1 LNGERHLHCPP
12 ICGNLFSRM
21 MENIKIEFLKNVE
34 LFSSLTDDELL
45 QISNKVVIKE
55 FSRNEVILH
64 EEETNEFMYII
75 LLGKVK
81 AVQST
86 EEGKEIILAIH
97 QSQEFFGE
105 ISLIDGKT
113 STAAVVSMEESLV
126 AIISK
131 NNFYSLLY
139 SQRKV
144 LENLLRIFCFRLR
157 ESWKRIHI
165 LNFRDAPQRIRM
177 LLKILVGEKGEK
189 TSDGIKINLKLTH
202 QEIAD
207 MTGLTRETVTRVLN
221 EWRKEGL
228 IVVTRSRHIVLREVF
243 FLKDRILSP

>member
-1 LNGERHLHCPP
+1 
-12 ICGNLFSRM
+12 
-21 MENIKIEFLKNVE
+21 MENIKIEFLKDIE

-45 QISNKVVIKE
+45 EISHKVVVKE
-55 FSRNEVILH
+55 FSKNELILQ
-64 EEETNEFMYII
+64 EEETNAFMYII

-81 AVQST
+81 AVQTT

-97 QSQEFFGE
+97 QAQEFFGE

-113 STAAVVSMEESLV
+113 STAAVVATEESLV

-131 NNFYSLLY
+131 DNFYSLLY

-144 LENLLRIFCFRLR
+144 LENLLRILCSRLR
-157 ESWKRIHI
+157 ESWNRIHI

-177 LLKILVGEKGEK
+177 LLKILVSENGEK
-189 TSDGIKINLKLTH
+189 TADGVKINLKLTH

-207 MTGLTRETVTRVLN
+207 MAGLTRESVTRVLN
-221 EWRKEGL
+221 DWKREGL
-228 IVVTRSRHIVLREVF
+228 IVIARSRHIVLRDRF
-243 FLKDRILSP
+243 FQKA

>member
-1 LNGERHLHCPP
+1 
-12 ICGNLFSRM
+12 
-21 MENIKIEFLKNVE
+21 MENIKIEFLKNIE
-34 LFSSLTDDELL
+34 LFASLTDDELL
-45 QISNKVVIKE
+45 QISNKVVLKE
-55 FSRNEVILH
+55 FSKNEIIFH
-64 EEETNEFMYII
+64 EEEANQFMYII

-81 AVQST
+81 AVQTT
-86 EEGKEIILAIH
+86 EDGKEIILAIH

-113 STAAVVSMEESLV
+113 STAAVVSTEESLV

-144 LENLLRIFCFRLR
+144 LENLLRILCFRLR
-157 ESWKRIHI
+157 ESWNRIHI
-165 LNFRDAPQRIRM
+165 LTFRDAPQRVKM
-177 LLKILVGEKGEK
+177 LLKILAGENGEK
-189 TSDGIKINLKLTH
+189 TTEGIRINLKLTH

-221 EWRKEGL
+221 QWKEEDL
-228 IVVTRSRHIVLREVF
+228 IAVPRSRHIVLREGF
-243 FLKDRILSP
+243 FRD

>member
-1 LNGERHLHCPP
+1 LNIGGHLHSLP
-12 ICGNLFSRM
+12 ICGNLLEGT
-21 MENIKIEFLKNVE
+21 MENIKIEFLKNID
-34 LFSSLTDDELL
+34 LFSSLTDDELMH
-45 QISNKVVIKE
+45 ISSKVVIKE
-55 FSRNEVILH
+55 FVKNEVILH

-81 AVQST
+81 VAQAT

-113 STAAVVSMEESLV
+113 SSAAVVAMEESLV

-131 NNFYSLLY
+131 TNFYSLLY

-165 LNFRDAPQRIRM
+165 LNFKDAPQRMRM
-177 LLKILVGEKGEK
+177 LLKILAGENGEK
-189 TSDGIKINLKLTH
+189 TPAGMLINLRLTH

-221 EWRKEGL
+221 QWRKEGL
-228 IVVTRSRHIVLREVF
+228 ITIPRSRNILLNEVF
-243 FLKDRILSP
+243 FAKE

>member
-1 LNGERHLHCPP
+1 
-12 ICGNLFSRM
+12 
-21 MENIKIEFLKNVE
+21 MENVKIEFLKNIE
-34 LFSSLTDDELL
+34 LFSSLSDDELL

-55 FSRNEVILH
+55 FSRNELILQ

-81 AVQST
+81 AVQTT

-97 QSQEFFGE
+97 RAQEFFGE

-131 NNFYSLLY
+131 DNFYSLLY

-144 LENLLRIFCFRLR
+144 LENLLRIFCLRLR
-157 ESWKRIHI
+157 ESWNRIHI

-177 LLKILVGEKGEK
+177 LLKILVTENGEK
-189 TSDGIKINLKLTH
+189 TPDGLRIRLKLTH
-202 QEIAD
+202 QEMAD

-221 EWRKEGL
+221 QWKKEGL
-228 IVVTRSRHIVLREVF
+228 ISVTPSRYIVLRNLF
-243 FLKDRILSP
+243 FGKD

>member
-1 LNGERHLHCPP
+1 LLNRGRHLHSIL
-12 ICGNLFSRM
+12 ICGNLLKST
-21 MENIKIEFLKNVE
+21 MENIKIEFLKNID
-34 LFSSLTDDELL
+34 LFSSLNDDELL
-45 QISNKVVIKE
+45 QISHKVVIKE
-55 FSRNEVILH
+55 FVKNEVILH

-81 AVQST
+81 VAQTT
-86 EEGKEIILAIH
+86 EQGKEIILAIH

-113 STAAVVSMEESLV
+113 SSAAVAAMEESLV

-131 NNFYSLLY
+131 TNFYSLLY

-144 LENLLRIFCFRLR
+144 LENLLRILCFRLR

-165 LNFRDAPQRIRM
+165 LNFKDAPQRIRM
-177 LLKILVGEKGEK
+177 LLKILAGENGEK
-189 TSDGIKINLKLTH
+189 TPAGMKINLRLTH

-207 MTGLTRETVTRVLN
+207 MAGLTRETVTRVLN
-221 EWRKEGL
+221 QWRKEGL
-228 IVVTRSRHIVLREVF
+228 ITIPRSRNILLNEVF
-243 FLKDRILSP
+243 FAKE